1 MKSKLVQLGALAVTF
16 FMAASASAQG
26 YLQDPKYG
34 PTEEARKEC
43 ATNLNLYKDGFKAKD
58 YKEAY
63 KYWRVAYKICP
74 GASLKALQ
82 EGRVIYQHFIETA
95 PNEAA
100 KQAYVDSLM
109 ALYDTRIKY
118 FPKYAA
124 SALEFKVQ
132 DLLVYRPNQAPQA
145 LEMIN
150 TLIKSQGENASAE
163 IIAYGMV
170 ITCDLYKKKEATA
183 DQVMNYYST
192 YGSIIEKQLAADPNS
207 EEIKNAK
214 ATLDA
219 TFVNSGVANCDNLV
233 ELYTSKFE
241 QTPNDIEMLKRIVAL
256 FSANRCTKSDL
267 YFKAAIAL
275 QKLEPSAEGALN
287 VANLFTERGEYMK
300 ALPYFKEAA
309 GSKTSA
315 KEKSGIYIYAAG
327 AMMKAGN
334 KSEARSLA
342 RLALDADAN
351 SGMAY
356 ILIANII
363 GSEKCNAA
371 DPVLSA
377 GPYFVAV
384 DYLRKAKQVD
394 PSVADEADRLINS
407 YSAAFPSKTDLFSY
421 AYEVGQTITVGCGI
435 NERTTVR
442 SR

>member
-1 MKSKLVQLGALAVTF
+1 MKSKLVQLGVLAVLL
-16 FMAASASAQG
+16 FMAVSASAQS

-34 PTEEARKEC
+34 ADEDARKTC

-118 FPKYAA
+118 FPKNAA
-124 SALEFKVQ
+124 NALEFKVQ
-132 DLLVYRPNQAPQA
+132 DLLVYRPDQAPHA
-145 LEMIN
+145 LDMIN
-150 TLIKSQGENASAE
+150 SLVKSQGDNASAE

-170 ITCDLYKKKEATA
+170 ITCDLYKKKAATA
-183 DQVMNYYST
+183 DQVMSYYST
-192 YGSIIEKQLAADPNS
+192 YGSVVEKQLAADPTN
-207 EEIKNAK
+207 EEVKNAK
-214 ATLDA
+214 TTMDA
-219 TFVNSGVANCDNLV
+219 TFVNSGVASCDNLIA
-233 ELYTSKFE
+233 LYSSKFE
-241 QTPNDIEMLKRIVAL
+241 QTPNDVDMLKRIVSL
-256 FSANRCTKSDL
+256 LSANRCTKSDL
-267 YFKAAIAL
+267 FFKAAIAL
-275 QKLEPSAEGALN
+275 QKAEPSPEGALN
-287 VANLFTERGEYMK
+287 VANLFVERGEYGK

-309 GSKTSA
+309 SA
-315 KEKSGIYIYAAG
+315 KSGKDKANIYLYAASS
-327 AMMKAGN
+327 MMKSGN
-334 KSEARSLA
+334 KSEAKSLA
-342 RLALDADAN
+342 RLALDADGN

-356 ILIANII
+356 IIIANII

-371 DPVLSA
+371 DPILSA

-394 PSVADEADRLINS
+394 SSVADEADRLINN

>member
-1 MKSKLVQLGALAVTF
+1 MKSKLVQLGVLAVLL
-16 FMAASASAQG
+16 FMAVNASAQS

-34 PTEEARKEC
+34 PDEESRKAC

-109 ALYDTRIKY
+109 ALYDARIQY

-132 DLLVYRPNQAPQA
+132 DLLVYRPDQAPQA

-150 TLIKSQGENASAE
+150 SLIKSQGENASAE

-170 ITCDLYKKKEATA
+170 ITCDLYKKNTATA

-192 YGSIIEKQLAADPNS
+192 YGSVVEKQLAADPTN
-207 EEIKNAK
+207 EEVKNAK
-214 ATLDA
+214 TTMDA
-219 TFVNSGVANCDNLV
+219 TFVNSGVASCDNLIA
-233 ELYTSKFE
+233 LYTPKFE
-241 QTPNDIEMLKRIVAL
+241 QTPGDVDMLKRVVSL
-256 FSANRCTKSDL
+256 LSANRCTKSDL
-267 YFKAAIAL
+267 FFKAAIAL
-275 QKLEPSAEGALN
+275 QKAEPSPEGALN
-287 VANLFTERGEYMK
+287 VANLFVERGEYGK

-309 GSKTSA
+309 ST
-315 KEKSGIYIYAAG
+315 KSGKDKANIYIYAASS
-327 AMMKAGN
+327 MMKSGN
-334 KSEARSLA
+334 KSEAKSLA
-342 RLALDADAN
+342 RLALDADGN

-356 ILIANII
+356 IIIANII

-371 DPVLSA
+371 DPILSA

-394 PSVADEADRLINS
+394 PSIADEADRLINN

-421 AYEVGQTITVGCGI
+421 AYEAGQTITVGCGI